1 MCMGIYCIHTQLDY
15 PLKSMQT
22 LIANPVKQYVY
33 IIQTGR
39 TNGNVSVRIGKS
51 ADVERRRKEIGM
63 YCPNAKILQ
72 RFHVANDNLTA
83 GRVEKQIQRMFPTQ
97 RQGGD
102 NFKFNSIFLANVVFP
117 QIKELVRSLN
127 VQEIPAASEKVATRE
142 MSKQEFMA
150 LKIQLAKLNN
160 KMSKGQE
167 LEFFEQAQRKQ
178 IVDALAEEAN
188 REKALSKLKFLKK
201 QQKVKAYK
209 EKRAKEQR
217 AFHYLA
223 FIMR

>member
-1 MCMGIYCIHTQLDY
+1 MT
-15 PLKSMQT
+15 T

-39 TNGNVSVRIGKS
+39 KNGDVSVRIGKS
-51 ADVERRRKEIGM
+51 KDVERRRKEIGM
-63 YCPNAKILQ
+63 YCPNAKVLHS
-72 RFHVANDNLTA
+72 FHVANDNLNA

-97 RQGGD
+97 KEGGD
-102 NFKFNSIFLANVVFP
+102 NFKFNSIFLANVVVP

-127 VQEIPAASEKVATRE
+127 IQEIPAASEKVATRE
-142 MSKQEFMA
+142 MSKEEYIA
-150 LKIQLAKLNN
+150 LKIQLTKLNN
-160 KMSKGQE
+160 KMSRGQE
-167 LEFFEQAQRKQ
+167 LEFFEQVQRKQ

-188 REKALSKLKFLKK
+188 REKALSKLKHLKLQEK
-201 QQKVKAYK
+201 RRAYQ

-223 FIMR
+223 YIMR

>member
-1 MCMGIYCIHTQLDY
+1 
-15 PLKSMQT
+15 MQT

-39 TNGNVSVRIGKS
+39 KNGDVSVRIGKS
-51 ADVERRRKEIGM
+51 KDVERRRKEIGM
-63 YCPNAKILQ
+63 YCPNAKVLHS
-72 RFHVANDNLTA
+72 FHVANDNLNA

-97 RQGGD
+97 KQGGD
-102 NFKFNSIFLANVVFP
+102 NFKFNSIFLANVVVP

-127 VQEIPAASEKVATRE
+127 VQDIPAPSEKVATRE
-142 MSKQEFMA
+142 MSKEEYMA
-150 LKIQLAKLNN
+150 LKIQLTKLNN

-167 LEFFEQAQRKQ
+167 LEFFEQVQRKQ

-188 REKALSKLKFLKK
+188 REKALSKLKHLKLQEK
-201 QQKVKAYK
+201 RRAYQ

-223 FIMR
+223 YIMR

>member
-1 MCMGIYCIHTQLDY
+1 
-15 PLKSMQT
+15 MQT

-33 IIQTGR
+33 IIETGR
-39 TNGNVSVRIGKS
+39 KNGNVSVRLGKS
-51 ADVERRRKEIGM
+51 KDVERRRKEIGM
-63 YCPNAKILQ
+63 YCPNAKILHS
-72 RFHVANDNLTA
+72 FHVANDNLNA
-83 GRVEKQIQRMFPTQ
+83 SRVEKQIQRMFPTQ

-102 NFKFNSIFLANVVFP
+102 NFKFNSIFLANVVVP

-127 VQEIPAASEKVATRE
+127 VQDIPAPSEKVATRE

-160 KMSKGQE
+160 KMSKGQQ

-201 QQKVKAYK
+201 QEKVKAYK

-223 FIMR
+223 YIMR

>member
-1 MCMGIYCIHTQLDY
+1 
-15 PLKSMQT
+15 MQT

-39 TNGNVSVRIGKS
+39 KNGDVSVRIGKS
-51 ADVERRRKEIGM
+51 KDVERRTKEIGM
-63 YCPNAKILQ
+63 YCPNAKVLHS
-72 RFHVANDNLTA
+72 FHVANDNLNA
-83 GRVEKQIQRMFPTQ
+83 VRVEKQIQRMFPTQ

-102 NFKFNSIFLANVVFP
+102 NFKFNSIFLANVVVP

-127 VQEIPAASEKVATRE
+127 IQDIPAPSEKVATRE
-142 MSKQEFMA
+142 MSKEEYIA
-150 LKIQLAKLNN
+150 LKIQLTKLNN

-167 LEFFEQAQRKQ
+167 LEFFEQVQRKQ

-188 REKALSKLKFLKK
+188 REKALSKLKHLKLQEK
-201 QQKVKAYK
+201 RRAYQ

-223 FIMR
+223 YIMR

>member
-1 MCMGIYCIHTQLDY
+1 
-15 PLKSMQT
+15 MQT

-39 TNGNVSVRIGKS
+39 KNGDVSVRIGKS
-51 ADVERRRKEIGM
+51 KDVERRRKEIGM

-72 RFHVANDNLTA
+72 SFHVANDNLNA

-102 NFKFNSIFLANVVFP
+102 NFKFNSIFLANVVVP

-127 VQEIPAASEKVATRE
+127 IQEIPAASEKVATRE
-142 MSKQEFMA
+142 MSKEEYIA
-150 LKIQLAKLNN
+150 LKIQLTKLNN

-167 LEFFEQAQRKQ
+167 LEFFEQ
-178 IVDALAEEAN
+178 
-188 REKALSKLKFLKK
+188 
-201 QQKVKAYK
+201 YK
-209 EKRAKEQR
+209 ENK
-217 AFHYLA
+217 L
-223 FIMR
+223 

>member
-1 MCMGIYCIHTQLDY
+1 
-15 PLKSMQT
+15 MQT

-33 IIQTGR
+33 IIETGR
-39 TNGNVSVRIGKS
+39 KNGNVSVRIGKS
-51 ADVERRRKEIGM
+51 NDVERRRKEIGM
-63 YCPNAKILQ
+63 YCPNAKILHT
-72 RFHVANDNLTA
+72 FHVANDNLNA

-102 NFKFNSIFLANVVFP
+102 NFKFNSIFLANVVVP

-127 VQEIPAASEKVATRE
+127 VQDIPAPSEKVATRE
-142 MSKQEFMA
+142 MSKEEYIA
-150 LKIQLAKLNN
+150 LKIQLTKLNN

-167 LEFFEQAQRKQ
+167 LEFFEQVQRKQ

-188 REKALSKLKFLKK
+188 REKALSKLKHLKIQEK
-201 QQKVKAYK
+201 RRAYK

-223 FIMR
+223 YIMR